1 MLRKLQMAV
10 NHIADVIDYAPG
22 SALPELN
29 EALDLIHQAR
39 ERHRGGR
46 VTTSLTVQRMTLDDS
61 TARKLK
67 RLTERIDTAD
77 EKRDQLMAEAAAA
90 GASLRELAAVTG
102 LNYVTVRNRIRKI
115 TATADAAGFRAKE
128 QHRDG

>member
-1 MLRKLQMAV
+1 
-10 NHIADVIDYAPG
+10 
-22 SALPELN
+22 
-29 EALDLIHQAR
+29 
-39 ERHRGGR
+39 
-46 VTTSLTVQRMTLDDS
+46 VTTVLRMTLDDS

-115 TATADAAGFRAKE
+115 TAAGGAAASAPEDAS
-128 QHRDG
+128 

>member
-1 MLRKLQMAV
+1 MT
-10 NHIADVIDYAPG
+10 P
-22 SALPELN
+22 
-29 EALDLIHQAR
+29 
-39 ERHRGGR
+39 
-46 VTTSLTVQRMTLDDS
+46 SLTVQRMTLDES

-77 EKRDQLMAEAAAA
+77 ERRDQLMAEAAAA

-115 TATADAAGFRAKE
+115 TAAGGTAPLNHSQRAEPDDRKVPPDA
-128 QHRDG
+128 

>member
-1 MLRKLQMAV
+1 MTGA
-10 NHIADVIDYAPG
+10 
-22 SALPELN
+22 
-29 EALDLIHQAR
+29 
-39 ERHRGGR
+39 
-46 VTTSLTVQRMTLDDS
+46 LTVQRMTLDDS

-77 EKRDQLMAEAAAA
+77 EKRDQLMAEAAAG

-115 TATADAAGFRAKE
+115 AAAGDAAGLHGKGQR
-128 QHRDG
+128 

>member
-1 MLRKLQMAV
+1 MTGA
-10 NHIADVIDYAPG
+10 
-22 SALPELN
+22 
-29 EALDLIHQAR
+29 
-39 ERHRGGR
+39 
-46 VTTSLTVQRMTLDDS
+46 LTVQRMTLDDS

-77 EKRDQLMAEAAAA
+77 AKRDQLMAEAAAG

-115 TATADAAGFRAKE
+115 TAAGETAPLNQPGPAEPDTRKEPHDA
-128 QHRDG
+128 